1 MKIKIALLIFTTCS
15 VLGFALIAL
24 IFFNKNFEHGFVTSC
39 SEGNLS
45 EAFCQ
50 CLYTEIQKKHSII
63 TMTKSSITGFSEKAV
78 DKAAL
83 ACKL

>member
-1 MKIKIALLIFTTCS
+1 MKIKIALLTFTACS

-24 IFFNKNFEHGFVTSC
+24 IFLNKNFEHGFVTSC
-39 SEGNLS
+39 SERNLP
-45 EAFCQ
+45 EAACR

-63 TMTKSSITGFSEKAV
+63 TMTKSNITGFSEKAV
-78 DKAAL
+78 KKAAL